1 VPFGHNRNGPKIG
14 EGAPPPFWG
23 GEPAPHLTQSRLG
36 RGLSYTKWHLDPC
49 SHLAATGMGRT
60 LGAVPLWRRRAGYPS
75 NTMWPGP
82 RPTCTP
88 SFIFIRPTVW
98 PQYTNVTDR
107 TSRTDR
113 QDRQDRED
121 RQTGQRSDSI
131 ERTVL
136 QTVAQKSQRFWP
148 PRWRVK
154 SEPHQTWHSDRG
166 SRARSC
172 TSTTFWGPTDS
183 FAATG
188 C

>member
-1 VPFGHNRNGPKIG
+1 
-14 EGAPPPFWG
+14 
-23 GEPAPHLTQSRLG
+23 
-36 RGLSYTKWHLDPC
+36 
-49 SHLAATGMGRT
+49 MGRT

-154 SEPHQTWHSDRG
+154 SEPHQTWHSDTG
-166 SRARSC
+166 LRARFC
-172 TSTTFWGPTDS
+172 TSKTFWVRRIVSPLW
-183 FAATG
+183 AAENLAETG
-188 C
+188 HHQFKNPIRGLLRNSLNKFIQILTANAS